1 VDNIFYKKLLE
12 TSPIGYAYQRI
23 ICDDDGTPYDYEF
36 LEVNEAY
43 ELLTGLCA
51 KDIINKRATEV
62 LQHITEQDIEM
73 ISFYADVAVNG
84 GKKEIENFS
93 EHTNTWHKIDVN
105 SIEKNYFV
113 TFITDTGR
121 EFSPEEEHFTPINYQ
136 ENLNQ
141 LQTQLER
148 LNDQKFLPLTLILVD
163 VNGLKLSIDA
173 FGQKTGELI
182 LNRVEKTLKKECGE
196 DDFVLQI
203 CSDEFILILTKTD
216 ASKADKIIKRI
227 NFGIT
232 MEKVDNF
239 SMSVSIGFAV
249 RKNESEEMNDV
260 FNRAEEEMYRQS
272 VFEGT
277 KMKRKVIDSIMDTL
291 FERSKREM
299 IQSRKVSKYC
309 VDMAL
314 RMGFSEVETKQ
325 IRLAGLMHNIGNISN
340 VSNLQNKKK
349 RRGIEGMNERMKH
362 PEIGRKILGSVSELA
377 DISTIVLEHHE
388 RWDGKGYPRKL
399 KGEQISLSAR
409 IVAVADLYAMITTD
423 RPFMKTLTV
432 TEALNELKKSSGT
445 LFDPVVANNFIEMI
459 REETYL

>member
-1 VDNIFYKKLLE
+1 MDNIFYKKLLE

-36 LEVNEAY
+36 LEVNDAY
-43 ELLTGLCA
+43 EQLTGLSA
-51 KDIINKRATEV
+51 KEIINKRATEV
-62 LQHITEQDIEM
+62 LKSITEQEIEM
-73 ISFYADVAVNG
+73 ISFYADVAING

-113 TFITDTGR
+113 TFITDTCR
-121 EFSPEEEHFTPINYQ
+121 EFSPDEVKSTPINY
-136 ENLNQ
+136 EEHLND

-148 LNDQKFLPLTLILVD
+148 LDDKKYLPLTLILVD
-163 VNGLKLSIDA
+163 INGLKLSIDA

-182 LNRVEKTLKKECGE
+182 IERVEKTLKKECGE
-196 DDFVLQI
+196 DDIVSQI
-203 CSDEFILILTKTD
+203 GSDEFILLLTKSDT
-216 ASKADKIIKRI
+216 AQAEKTIKRI

-232 MEKVDNF
+232 MEKVNNF
-239 SMSVSIGFAV
+239 SMSVSIGFAI
-249 RKNESEEMNDV
+249 KQNESDDMNDV

-299 IQSRKVSKYC
+299 VHSRKVSKYC

-314 RMGFSEVETKQ
+314 RLGFSDVETKQ
-325 IRLAGLMHNIGNISN
+325 IRLAGLMHNIGKIG
-340 VSNLQNKKK
+340 NLSKSQGKKMM
-349 RRGIEGMNERMKH
+349 GIEDMTDKMQH
-362 PEIGRKILGSVSELA
+362 PELGRKILGSVSELA

-388 RWDGKGYPRKL
+388 RWDGKGYPRGL
-399 KGEQISLSAR
+399 KGEQISISAR
-409 IVAVADLYAMITTD
+409 IVAVADMYAMITTD
-423 RPFMKTLTV
+423 RPFMKTLEV
-432 TEALNELKKSSGT
+432 SEALAEIKKSVGT
-445 LFDPVVANNFIEMI
+445 LFDPIVANNFIEMI